1 MFFQQFGGSQT
12 VYANLGSAINY
23 RGAATGADVA
33 DILNI
38 ININTELNTAFGSSW
53 ATDTSLYA
61 GIAGVLSTSTST
73 TALDNGD
80 PKRTLYISASRGSVG
95 TVGSADSTAYSIA
108 GNTQMT
114 TIASGITAMNNV
126 LETTYT
132 TSSAVSPVGTSTI
145 DNQNPF
151 LNSTTQG
158 TAFGGVSGGVQ
169 QMGSASSFGTFGSVS
184 GAEFVLDLYRI
195 APYTNIA
202 TQVGFGETARLG
214 TYEGS
219 FALDGSG
226 NISFVGAVPEPST
239 YALIALTSLLYF
251 IVNKRKKAN
260 C

>member
-12 VYANLGSAINY
+12 VYANLGSALNY
-23 RGAATGADVA
+23 RGSATGADVA

-38 ININTELNTAFGSSW
+38 ININTELNTAFGASW
-53 ATDTSLYA
+53 ATDTSLFA

-73 TALDNGD
+73 SGLDNGD

-95 TVGSADSTAYSIA
+95 TVGLADSIAYNIA
-108 GNTQMT
+108 GNNQMT
-114 TIASGITAMNNV
+114 TISGGITAMNNV
-126 LETTYT
+126 LETIYT
-132 TSSAVSPVGTSTI
+132 TAVAVSPVGTSNI
-145 DNQNPF
+145 DNQNGF
-151 LNSTTQG
+151 LNSTTQNN
-158 TAFGGVSGGVQ
+158 AFGGVSGGVQ

-202 TQVGFGETARLG
+202 TQVGFNEIARLG

-226 NISFVGAVPEPST
+226 NVSFIGAVPEPST
-239 YALIALTSLLYF
+239 YALIALTGILYF
-251 IVNKRKKAN
+251 FVNKRRKAN
-260 C
+260 S

>member
-23 RGAATGADVA
+23 RGSATGADVA

-38 ININTELNTAFGSSW
+38 ININTELNTAFGASW
-53 ATDTSLYA
+53 ASDTSLFA

-73 TALDNGD
+73 SALDNGD
-80 PKRTLYISASRGSVG
+80 PKRTLYVSASRGSVG

-114 TIASGITAMNNV
+114 TIANGITAMNNV

-132 TSSAVSPVGTSTI
+132 TAAAVSPVATSTI

-151 LNSTTQG
+151 LNSTTQN
-158 TAFGGVSGGVQ
+158 TAFGGISGGVQ
-169 QMGSASSFGTFGSVS
+169 QIGSASTFGTFGSVS
-184 GAEFVLDLYRI
+184 GAEFILDLYRI

-219 FALDGSG
+219 FALDGAG

-239 YALIALTSLLYF
+239 YALIALSGVLYF
-251 IVNKRKKAN
+251 FINKRRKSN